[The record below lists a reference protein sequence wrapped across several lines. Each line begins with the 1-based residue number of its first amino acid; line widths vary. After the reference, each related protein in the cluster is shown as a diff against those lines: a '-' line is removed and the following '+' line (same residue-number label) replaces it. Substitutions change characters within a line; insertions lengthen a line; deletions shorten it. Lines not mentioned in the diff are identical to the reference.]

1 MEIMVAVFLSCN
13 CLVDE
18 LHRNQIA
25 VVGLQHVKTHY
36 EAAFSP
42 CLFSPRPH
50 PTDDG
55 TRQVDDCSTYVYW
68 SFRTLQW
75 VSKALKITAQWSQLA

>member
-50 PTDDG
+50 PTDDSI
-55 TRQVDDCSTYVYW
+55 R
-68 SFRTLQW
+68 
-75 VSKALKITAQWSQLA
+75 